1 MTPPGPRSSG
11 FEAGV
16 SLEPDPLLE
25 ALDAPRSGP
34 AVVAVGGGHGLA
46 QALAAVGR
54 YAGSIH
60 AVVTVADDG
69 GSSGRLAPELGILPP
84 GDIRQCLLAL
94 TPDDSPWKRLFDYR
108 FTESDVAGHSLGN
121 LLIAAL
127 AAIEG
132 SFEEGLRQ
140 AERMLRPIG
149 SVVPAAG
156 QRLLLEA
163 VVDGSPIA
171 GQVAIAQSRGQITEL
186 AVHPAAVE
194 ASPRAIEALLE
205 ADQVL
210 LGPGSLYT
218 SIMAVL
224 VVPGIVEAINES
236 RAKVVYVCNLMTQDG
251 ETLGMDGA
259 DHLDALISLTGMR
272 PPNAIVA
279 NTTAIATEPPLAAV
293 LADEDTIATYGVDVI
308 GADLVDPTAI
318 WPRHDAARLGGVLAR
333 LA

>member
-1 MTPPGPRSSG
+1 MTVPGPPSRQLEVG
-11 FEAGV
+11 L
-16 SLEPDPLLE
+16 SLEPDPLLDALE
-25 ALDAPRSGP
+25 ADRSGP
-34 AVVAVGGGHGLA
+34 AVAAVGGGHGLA
-46 QALAAVGR
+46 QALGAVTR
-54 YAGSIH
+54 YAGRIH
-60 AVVTVADDG
+60 AIVTVADDG
-69 GSSGRLAPELGILPP
+69 GSSGRLAPDLGILPP

-94 TPDDSPWKRLFDYR
+94 TPDDSPWKRLFEHR
-108 FTESDVAGHSLGN
+108 FSESDVAGHSLGN
-121 LLIAAL
+121 LLLAAL
-127 AAIEG
+127 AEIEG
-132 SFEEGLRQ
+132 SFEAALRQ
-140 AERMLRPIG
+140 AEKMLRPIG

-163 VVDGSPIA
+163 IVDGAPIA

-186 AVHPAAVE
+186 RVRPAEVD
-194 ASPRAIEALLE
+194 ASPGAVEALLE
-205 ADQVL
+205 ADQIV

-236 RAKVVYVCNLMTQDG
+236 DAKLVYVCNLITQDG

-279 NTTAIATEPPLAAV
+279 NTKAIVIESPLAAV
-293 LADEDTIATYGVDVI
+293 LADEDTIATYGVDVV
-308 GADLVDPTAI
+308 GADLVDPGTT

-333 LA
+333 LT